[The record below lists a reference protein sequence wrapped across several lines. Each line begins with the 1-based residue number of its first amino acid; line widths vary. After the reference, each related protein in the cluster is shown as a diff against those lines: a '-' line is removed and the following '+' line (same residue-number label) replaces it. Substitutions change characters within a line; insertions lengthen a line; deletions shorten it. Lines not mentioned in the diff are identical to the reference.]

1 MPRKLVK
8 RPTSSSVSTTKQHN
22 GDDIRSDVMF
32 KVVIIGNTHVGKT
45 SLMMRYADD
54 TFRTKHIS
62 TIGVD
67 FKIVNVKIG
76 DTCVKLQIWDT
87 AGQDRFRTISSTYYR
102 GAHGA
107 IVVYD
112 VTSSQSFYN
121 VEHWINDMNAYNQN
135 VYKILVGNKD
145 DDPNGTSVP
154 KIIETNEAKTLA
166 KQLNVNSFET
176 SAKEDIN
183 VKEVFEDMAHELLK
197 RYNLRKAHMTMKKDQ
212 SQQTI
217 KLTQKQKKKKKT
229 CCN

>member
-8 RPTSSSVSTTKQHN
+8 RPTSSSVSTTNQQN
-22 GDDIRSDVMF
+22 GDDTRSDVMF

-45 SLMMRYADD
+45 SLMLRYADD

-76 DTCVKLQIWDT
+76 ETTVKLQIWDT

-145 DDPNGTSVP
+145 DDPNGTSVS
-154 KIIETNEAKTLA
+154 KIIETKEAQTLA

-176 SAKEDIN
+176 SAKENIN

-197 RYNLRKAHMTMKKDQ
+197 RYNLRKANLTMKKDQ

-217 KLTQKQKKKKKT
+217 KLTKQKKKKKT

>member
-8 RPTSSSVSTTKQHN
+8 RPTSSSVSTTNQQN
-22 GDDIRSDVMF
+22 GDDTRSDVMF

-45 SLMMRYADD
+45 SLMLRYADD
-54 TFRTKHIS
+54 TFRAKHIS

-76 DTCVKLQIWDT
+76 ETTVKLQIWDT

-154 KIIETNEAKTLA
+154 KIIETKEAQTLA
-166 KQLNVNSFET
+166 KQLNVNVFET

-183 VKEVFEDMAHELLK
+183 VKEVFEDVAHELLK
-197 RYNLRKAHMTMKKDQ
+197 RYNLRKAHSTMKKDQ

-217 KLTQKQKKKKKT
+217 KLTKQKKKKKT

>member
-8 RPTSSSVSTTKQHN
+8 RPTSSSVSTTNQHN
-22 GDDIRSDVMF
+22 GDDTRSDVMF

-45 SLMMRYADD
+45 SLMLRYADD

-76 DTCVKLQIWDT
+76 ETTVKLQIWDT

-145 DDPNGTSVP
+145 DDPNGTSVS
-154 KIIETNEAKTLA
+154 KIIETKEAQTLA

-176 SAKEDIN
+176 SAKENIN

-197 RYNLRKAHMTMKKDQ
+197 RYNLRKAQLTMKKDQ

-217 KLTQKQKKKKKT
+217 KLTKQKKKKKT

>member
-8 RPTSSSVSTTKQHN
+8 RPTSSSVSTTNQQN
-22 GDDIRSDVMF
+22 GDDTRSDVMF

-45 SLMMRYADD
+45 SLMLRYADD

-76 DTCVKLQIWDT
+76 ETTVKLQIWDT

-145 DDPNGTSVP
+145 DDPNGTSVS
-154 KIIETNEAKTLA
+154 KIIETKEAQTLA

-176 SAKEDIN
+176 SAKENIN

-197 RYNLRKAHMTMKKDQ
+197 RYNLRKEHLTMKKDQ

-217 KLTQKQKKKKKT
+217 KLTKQKKKKKT

>member
-1 MPRKLVK
+1 M
-8 RPTSSSVSTTKQHN
+8 
-22 GDDIRSDVMF
+22 
-32 KVVIIGNTHVGKT
+32 IID
-45 SLMMRYADD
+45 SCQFA
-54 TFRTKHIS
+54 
-62 TIGVD
+62 GVD
-67 FKIVNVKIG
+67 FKIRTIEING
-76 DTCVKLQIWDT
+76 ERVKLQIWDT

-145 DDPNGTSVP
+145 DDPNGTSVS
-154 KIIETNEAKTLA
+154 KIIETKEAQTLA

-176 SAKEDIN
+176 SAKENIN

-197 RYNLRKAHMTMKKDQ
+197 RYNLRKAHLTMKKDQ

-217 KLTQKQKKKKKT
+217 KLTPKQNKKKKS

>member
-8 RPTSSSVSTTKQHN
+8 RPTSSSVSTTNQQN
-22 GDDIRSDVMF
+22 GDDTRSDVMF

-45 SLMMRYADD
+45 SLMLRYADD

-76 DTCVKLQIWDT
+76 ETTVKLQIWDT

-145 DDPNGTSVP
+145 DDPNGTSVS
-154 KIIETNEAKTLA
+154 KIIETKEAQTLA

-183 VKEVFEDMAHELLK
+183 VREVFEDMAHELLK
-197 RYNLRKAHMTMKKDQ
+197 RYNLRKANLTMKKDQ

-217 KLTQKQKKKKKT
+217 KLTKQKKKKKT